1 MTPEELAER
10 TRSDDADVRHE
21 AAVTLAQEVSNL
33 PLMFE
38 MMGDSDWRVRKTIVD
53 GLVRRA
59 NDRIIEGLIGAL
71 RDGSN
76 AGRRNSATEALIR
89 IGSRGGSKIIATLA
103 EEKDPD
109 VRLSLVNLLGD
120 LRSDEAFNELVRLA
134 SEEQDVNIVSGIAT
148 SIGRYQRPEAVPILT
163 AMLKREDP
171 WVQFH
176 LIEALGEIE
185 DRNALPHILPLYS
198 KQALRKP
205 ILEAVGRIA
214 DVGTINFLLRII
226 SEESK
231 LNLTALRSLVAI
243 ADADKPRVMKA
254 AERELIQRRLEQ
266 AFPADKVEPLIA
278 HLRSTPKRDVKAFIL
293 RVLAWSGDVRAVPVL
308 IEMMREAELA
318 DVTAS
323 GLIDIGPSAAEA
335 VLVELKNTLDADQ
348 TILLLR
354 IAARVAGDRLL
365 SAVLPSLEHPSPD
378 VRRTAVEVLTE
389 RADPKA
395 IDYLIARLDDENVG
409 VQQAVVNALSA
420 LASSAPA
427 AKPAMLGKLRK
438 LLDSRSLAE
447 RLNSLHV
454 FVNIEGEGFPD
465 ELLAA
470 SRNRDPQIREKA
482 VSLMGRFHEER
493 FADQLVLLLT
503 DEATPVRLAAIRSIV
518 RMRPEGGL
526 APLVSSLGDP
536 EIWIRTAAA
545 QALGEY
551 HAVEA
556 VAPLIDR
563 LRSDIP
569 PVKIAVL
576 EALGKLD
583 HSDSH
588 AALASAVDSE
598 DPEVQRAALLSLS
611 RVPGEQVTRMLLDS
625 LESEDWR
632 HRAAAAS
639 ALGYRESEE
648 ATGRLEQLLASD
660 PDPYVR
666 QTVVQALDRIGRP
679 ESFPA
684 LIQALDDPAIVDE
697 VSDAFV
703 RHGERWRESLEEA
716 WRTADAR
723 REPVIAAILAAM
735 KNSTGREEAADAS
748 SP

>member
-1 MTPEELAER
+1 MTPEDLAER
-10 TRSDDADVRHE
+10 ARSDDADVRQE
-21 AAVTLAQEVSNL
+21 AAVTLAEEVSNL

-59 NDRIIEGLIGAL
+59 NDRIIEGFIGAL

-89 IGSRGGSKIIATLA
+89 IGSRGGPKIIATLA
-103 EEKDPD
+103 EESDPD

-120 LRSDEAFNELVRLA
+120 LRSDEAFDELVRLA

-148 SIGRYQRPEAVPILT
+148 AIGRYQRPEAVPILT
-163 AMLKREDP
+163 GMLKREDP

-254 AERELIQRRLEQ
+254 AEREMIQRRLEQ
-266 AFPADKVEPLIA
+266 SFPADKVEPLIG
-278 HLRSTPKRDVKAFIL
+278 HLRSTPKREVKAFIL

-318 DVTAS
+318 EVAAS

-335 VLVELKNTLDADQ
+335 VLIELKNTLDADQ

-354 IAARVAGDRLL
+354 IAARVARDRLL
-365 SAVLPSLEHPSPD
+365 PAVLPSLEHPSPD

-395 IDYLIARLDDENVG
+395 IDYLIARLDDEDVG
-409 VQQAVVNALSA
+409 VQQAVVNALSE
-420 LASSAPA
+420 LAASAPA

-556 VAPLIDR
+556 VAPLIER

-583 HSDSH
+583 HPDSH

-598 DPEVQRAALLSLS
+598 DPEVQRAALLSLA
-611 RVPGEQVTRMLLDS
+611 RVPGEKVTRILLDC

-639 ALGYRESEE
+639 ALGHRESQE

-735 KNSTGREEAADAS
+735 KNAKGQEKAADAS